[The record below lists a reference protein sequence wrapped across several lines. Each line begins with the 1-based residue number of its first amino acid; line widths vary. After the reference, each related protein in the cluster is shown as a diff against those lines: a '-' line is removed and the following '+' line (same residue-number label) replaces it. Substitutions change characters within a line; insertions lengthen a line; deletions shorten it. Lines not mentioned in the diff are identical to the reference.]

1 MHTASVVSVVLLSS
15 SQCAVSGLSHCAAV
29 LHGSPVLTQ
38 QNDIHDICVNN
49 KGRLIMVFRM
59 LGHEGQSVALSGRA
73 LIVAI
78 YRRPRRL
85 ANPVYARGLLALGY
99 PLHPGKSGPENHVS
113 SA

>member
-1 MHTASVVSVVLLSS
+1 M
-15 SQCAVSGLSHCAAV
+15 GLRI
-29 LHGSPVLTQ
+29 LE
-38 QNDIHDICVNN
+38 
-49 KGRLIMVFRM
+49 
-59 LGHEGQSVALSGRA
+59 HEGQSVTLRDRS